1 MCGVD
6 TAFGAKITR
15 AAKEALQEVTRMS
28 YNRLSAKKLKTDID
42 INSTIIVTIT
52 IIIIIIIIISC
63 ISQQANIVQSSDKQ
77 LYSLLL

>member
-15 AAKEALQEVTRMS
+15 DAKEALQEVTRMS
-28 YNRLSAKKLKTDID
+28 YNRLSTKKLKTDID

-52 IIIIIIIIISC
+52 NHHHHHHHILHLSASEYC
-63 ISQQANIVQSSDKQ
+63 AIV
-77 LYSLLL
+77 

>member
-52 IIIIIIIIISC
+52 IIIIIIIISC